1 MSPTSPQTS
10 PASSQKSPV
19 SLQKSPSM
27 HIEVCYDY
35 KCSCKS
41 ALHPRKRVLHSRK
54 RALHLWKRVLICML
68 TWCSKRTSA
77 REKELCINANEPYI
91 TAKEPYISSKE
102 LCIISEQPYITTKE
116 PYISAKEL
124 CTISKEPYV
133 TPKEPYIFAKEPCI
147 PARVC
152 TLTRCGD
159 VTCSAATTI
168 ARVTSTPRPATTVRN
183 STWGRRYTLVTST
196 HFWESTHLSICTCVR
211 VNMHCVLVFVWL
223 FKPAYWSVISPI
235 SKLIRLSF
243 SPRLFCV
250 PLNSDQLEWVLENE
264 IEWHSKCNRLQCT
277 CVLLLCP
284 STPPRPRPSHSSS
297 SFFLRRAVPVS
308 HLLSLSNTPVHA
320 LSYVHVSICLR
331 QRIRRVLC
339 VHHIHQPCPC
349 IHQCVMSLYTSMSHV
364 RVYVNESCL
373 LCKESCLYVHRISS
387 LYTYDSEYAECSV
400 NFTYMSHVSVY
411 INRSCL
417 YIQRVTSI
425 HIQQRVLGA
434 LFTSC
439 TRVMSLY
446 TSMSPYTS
454 CNACVW
460 HEAFI
465 RETWLIHMMKW
476 LFHWC
481 DTTLSTASTRSA
493 SYPTPWSNSRTGHA
507 WYTFSKVSL
516 LLNLL
521 D

>member
-1 MSPTSPQTS
+1 MNPTSPQTS
-10 PASSQKSPV
+10 PASSQNSPV
-19 SLQKSPSM
+19 SLQKSSSM

-91 TAKEPYISSKE
+91 TA
-102 LCIISEQPYITTKE
+102 KE

-211 VNMHCVLVFVWL
+211 VNMHYVLVFVWL
-223 FKPAYWSVISPI
+223 LKPAYWSVISPI
-235 SKLIRLSF
+235 SKLVRLSG

-250 PLNSDQLEWVLENE
+250 PLKSDQLE
-264 IEWHSKCNRLQCT
+264 
-277 CVLLLCP
+277 
-284 STPPRPRPSHSSS
+284 
-297 SFFLRRAVPVS
+297 
-308 HLLSLSNTPVHA
+308 
-320 LSYVHVSICLR
+320 
-331 QRIRRVLC
+331 
-339 VHHIHQPCPC
+339 
-349 IHQCVMSLYTSMSHV
+349 
-364 RVYVNESCL
+364 
-373 LCKESCLYVHRISS
+373 
-387 LYTYDSEYAECSV
+387 
-400 NFTYMSHVSVY
+400 
-411 INRSCL
+411 
-417 YIQRVTSI
+417 
-425 HIQQRVLGA
+425 
-434 LFTSC
+434 
-439 TRVMSLY
+439 
-446 TSMSPYTS
+446 
-454 CNACVW
+454 
-460 HEAFI
+460 
-465 RETWLIHMMKW
+465 
-476 LFHWC
+476 
-481 DTTLSTASTRSA
+481 
-493 SYPTPWSNSRTGHA
+493 
-507 WYTFSKVSL
+507 
-516 LLNLL
+516 
-521 D
+521 

>member
-91 TAKEPYISSKE
+91 TA
-102 LCIISEQPYITTKE
+102 KE

-235 SKLIRLSF
+235 SKLIRLSG

-297 SFFLRRAVPVS
+297 SFFFRRAVPVS

-320 LSYVHVSICLR
+320 LSYVHVSICVR

-387 LYTYDSEYAECSV
+387 RYTYDSEYAECSV
-400 NFTYMSHVSVY
+400 NFTYTSHVSVC
-411 INRSCL
+411 INKSCL

-465 RETWLIHMMKW
+465 RETWLIHMMKM
-476 LFHWC
+476 
-481 DTTLSTASTRSA
+481 
-493 SYPTPWSNSRTGHA
+493 
-507 WYTFSKVSL
+507 TFSLVRHHSFHSEYAECKLPYTLKQFKERSRLVHILKSQL
-516 LLNLL
+516 AT
-521 D
+521 